1 MWLKS
6 KYDNRN
12 NDMAIC
18 HIATT
23 EEDHHLAA
31 VVVVVVVVVGTAT
44 DGDENGFI
52 SFIKWR
58 EN

>member
-6 KYDNRN
+6 KYYNRN

-31 VVVVVVVVVGTAT
+31 VVVVVVVVGTAT

-52 SFIKWR
+52 SFIKRR